1 MRATGDGRQTH
12 SRSILSRITVDE
24 CFERA
29 DHSDMAL
36 QRKKILCVEDDLE
49 TSALL
54 AEEFEERGYEVAL
67 AHDGQAGFSAVLK
80 RQPDIVL
87 CDVSMPIMS
96 GFDLLDRLTELT
108 PRFASMP
115 FIFLTALGDRDS
127 QLKGRRLGA
136 DDYVVKPIDFEILDA
151 IIRGRLARVARTEF
165 WSQQIALGDRE
176 VECLTWAA
184 RGKTSSEIAQIVGTS
199 KRNVDFHIET
209 ACRKLNVATRVQ
221 AAVKAVAGRL
231 IEP

>member
-1 MRATGDGRQTH
+1 M
-12 SRSILSRITVDE
+12 S
-24 CFERA
+24 
-29 DHSDMAL
+29 
-36 QRKKILCVEDDLE
+36 KKILCIEDDLE
-49 TSALL
+49 TASLI
-54 AEEFEERGYEVAL
+54 AEEFEERGYDMVL

-80 RQPDIVL
+80 LQPDIVL

-96 GFDLLDRLTELT
+96 GFEVLERLTELT

-115 FIFLTALGDRDS
+115 FIFLTALGDRDN

-136 DDYVVKPIDFEILDA
+136 DDYVVKPIDFEILDT
-151 IIRGRLARVARTEF
+151 IIRGRLAGVARTEL

-184 RGKTSSEIAQIVGTS
+184 RGKTSAEIAQIVDTS
-199 KRNVDFHIET
+199 KRNVDFHIEN

-221 AAVKAVAGRL
+221 AAVKAVTGRL

>member
-1 MRATGDGRQTH
+1 MV
-12 SRSILSRITVDE
+12 LS
-24 CFERA
+24 
-29 DHSDMAL
+29 
-36 QRKKILCVEDDLE
+36 RKKILCVEDDLE
-49 TSALL
+49 TSALI
-54 AEEFEERGYEVAL
+54 AEEFEERGYEIAL

-80 RQPDIVL
+80 EQPDLVL
-87 CDVSMPIMS
+87 CDVSMPIMG
-96 GFDLLDRLTELT
+96 GFELLDRLTELT

-115 FIFLTALGDRDS
+115 FIFLTALGDRDN

-151 IIRGRLARVARTEF
+151 IIRGRLAKVARAEP
-165 WSQQIALGDRE
+165 WSRQVALADRE

-184 RGKTSSEIAQIVGTS
+184 RGKTSAEIAQIVGTT

-221 AAVKAVAGRL
+221 AAVKAVTGRL

>member
-1 MRATGDGRQTH
+1 
-12 SRSILSRITVDE
+12 
-24 CFERA
+24 
-29 DHSDMAL
+29 MAL
-36 QRKKILCVEDDLE
+36 PRKKVLCVEDDLE
-49 TSALL
+49 TSALI
-54 AEEFEERGYEVAL
+54 AEEFEERGYEIAL

-80 RQPDIVL
+80 LQPDLVL
-87 CDVSMPIMS
+87 CDVSMPIMG
-96 GFDLLDRLTELT
+96 GFELLDRLTELT

-115 FIFLTALGDRDS
+115 FIFLTALGDRDN

-151 IIRGRLARVARTEF
+151 IIRTRLAKVARGEP
-165 WSQQIALGDRE
+165 WSRQVALSDRE
-176 VECLTWAA
+176 IECLTWAA
-184 RGKTSSEIAQIVGTS
+184 RGKTSNEIAQIAGTT

-209 ACRKLNVATRVQ
+209 ACRKLNVSTRVQ